1 MDHPEDTTGH
11 EEIHSAHE
19 QDDEQAGDVDRP
31 RHVRRSHGRHD
42 EAATPQEERPGE
54 LEHRAWSLDEHREE
68 PPDGHAAGGRG
79 IAYQPPLTPELE
91 ISTYSETTDGAI
103 PPPTMLMGYR
113 EVDPSYPDM
122 IMAMAKADADSR
134 VRMRDRI
141 TFAETFGVIVG
152 TLVAAVLPT
161 LGLVLAF
168 VALMMGKDWQAIL
181 VFVPSAA
188 AAAAQ
193 LIRAVHGRRESD

>member
-1 MDHPEDTTGH
+1 
-11 EEIHSAHE
+11 
-19 QDDEQAGDVDRP
+19 
-31 RHVRRSHGRHD
+31 
-42 EAATPQEERPGE
+42 
-54 LEHRAWSLDEHREE
+54 
-68 PPDGHAAGGRG
+68 
-79 IAYQPPLTPELE
+79 
-91 ISTYSETTDGAI
+91 
-103 PPPTMLMGYR
+103 MLMGYR